1 MERIIFNMKNSLKL
15 TAVILFSIFTVNS
28 APSQN
33 AMEVKPIELVNNPA
47 VYLNKDVKMSAQ
59 FDKFSTLGLDYK
71 KAFRDSKDY
80 ISVLIKRPDV
90 NKEYTIPLSELKLIL
105 KREAAEKLLDIESG
119 DRVQIVGKVFS
130 TALNDPW
137 VDVTELKNLDPDKKK
152 DLDED
157 TDL

>member
-1 MERIIFNMKNSLKL
+1 MKNSLKL

>member
-1 MERIIFNMKNSLKL
+1 MKNSLKL
-15 TAVILFSIFTVNS
+15 TAVIVFSVFTVNS
-28 APSQN
+28 APSQT
-33 AMEVKPIELVNNPA
+33 AMEVKPIELVNNPT
-47 VYLNKDVKMSAQ
+47 VYLHKDIKMSAQ

>member
-1 MERIIFNMKNSLKL
+1 LERIIFNMKNSLKL